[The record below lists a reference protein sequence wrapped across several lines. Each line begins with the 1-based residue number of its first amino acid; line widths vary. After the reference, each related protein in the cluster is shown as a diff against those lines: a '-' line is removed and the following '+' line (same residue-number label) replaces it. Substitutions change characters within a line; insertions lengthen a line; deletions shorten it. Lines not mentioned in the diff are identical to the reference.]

1 MRLIFVRHGQSSNNA
16 AYAASAGGAAD
27 TAAGKAAER
36 DEHSGWAYPGRVPDP
51 PLTALGLRQAEAL
64 GGALR
69 LGRAPFRPTHLYSSL
84 TTRAAQTA
92 RPLAEAVGLPVVLRP
107 DLYEVGGIHHYDP
120 ATRTRQPREGATLA
134 TLQAVCPPAV
144 PGPGVDPVAPWAGG
158 FEADDALALPRA
170 RALLADLRAAHGPD
184 DVVTLVTHQYFSQ
197 FLIAVLIGLESPP
210 WQRFRVDNTA
220 HVAVRLE
227 GTAVSVDWV
236 NRGDHLAAADVT
248 N

>member
-107 DLYEVGGIHHYDP
+107 DLHEVGGIHHYDP
-120 ATRTRQPREGATLA
+120 VTRTRQPREGATLA
-134 TLQAVCPPAV
+134 ALQAVCPPAV
-144 PGPGVDPVAPWAGG
+144 PGPGVDPVVPWAGG
-158 FEADDALALPRA
+158 FEGDDALALPRA
-170 RALLADLRAAHGPD
+170 RALLTDLRAAHGPD

-227 GTAVSVDWV
+227 GGAVSVDWV